1 MNFLSPIIEYPDK
14 ACGSK
19 KGPVKNRWTKP
30 ELVALSV
37 SRGLIKSKANK
48 MSLVKLCEF
57 LGLRDS
63 HHSSP
68 RASRHSSPRASRHS
82 SPRASRHSSPRA
94 SRHSSPHASNHSSPR
109 VSHHSSPV
117 KRCGPVRGP
126 NRYTKQELVAFAVS
140 HGITK
145 TKASKMTIAKLCTLM
160 KSPSAYRA
168 SSPRASP
175 RSSPKSK
182 MCGPVRGPNRWT
194 KPELVDYAVSLGM
207 KKTHAKKMT
216 LNNLCMNVVPSNV
229 HVRMS
234 SSSI

>member
-68 RASRHSSPRASRHS
+68 RASRN
-82 SPRASRHSSPRA
+82 SSPRA

-234 SSSI
+234 SSPF

>member
-68 RASRHSSPRASRHS
+68 RDSHHSSPRASRHS
-82 SPRASRHSSPRA
+82 SPRASR
-94 SRHSSPHASNHSSPR
+94 N
-109 VSHHSSPV
+109 SSPV

-216 LNNLCMNVVPSNV
+216 LNDLCMNVVPSNV

-234 SSSI
+234 SSPF

>member
-63 HHSSP
+63 H
-68 RASRHSSPRASRHS
+68 
-82 SPRASRHSSPRA
+82 HSSPRA

-234 SSSI
+234 SSPF